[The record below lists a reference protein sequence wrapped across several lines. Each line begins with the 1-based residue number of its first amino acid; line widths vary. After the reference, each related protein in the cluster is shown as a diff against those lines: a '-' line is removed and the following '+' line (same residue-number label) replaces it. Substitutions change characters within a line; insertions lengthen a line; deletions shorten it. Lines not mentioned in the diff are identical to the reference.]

1 MVHLDLTQGKLFP
14 TWTMSMP
21 QTLVFRFGAET
32 SGMISNMRSLV
43 TDPATK
49 AEENRSINKSRK
61 KELNSKLIIVRGFEK
76 KILSNQSE
84 SIMNL
89 NFLS

>member
-1 MVHLDLTQGKLFP
+1 MAYLDLTQGKLFP

-43 TDPATK
+43 TDPATNGGLISYPYPARTK
-49 AEENRSINKSRK
+49 LSSRVTLLL
-61 KELNSKLIIVRGFEK
+61 E
-76 KILSNQSE
+76 
-84 SIMNL
+84 
-89 NFLS
+89 

>member
-1 MVHLDLTQGKLFP
+1 MAHLDLTQGKLFP

-49 AEENRSINKSRK
+49 AEENRSIN
-61 KELNSKLIIVRGFEK
+61 
-76 KILSNQSE
+76 
-84 SIMNL
+84 
-89 NFLS
+89 

>member
-1 MVHLDLTQGKLFP
+1 MAYLDLTQGKLFP

-43 TDPATK
+43 TDPAT
-49 AEENRSINKSRK
+49 NGGLISYQKSG
-61 KELNSKLIIVRGFEK
+61 SPKLSSR
-76 KILSNQSE
+76 LT
-84 SIMNL
+84 L
-89 NFLS
+89 FLE